1 MRIQRIHLCEKD
13 VAMKHQHSTMK
24 SGKPKAESGW
34 NTGAASHAWLSA
46 FGFRIL
52 PIGFRLSACVL
63 CLLLLTT
70 SATAR
75 VRLENICTVAGLKEI
90 KLTGIG
96 LVVGLAGTGDGGKSR
111 PAMQA
116 LAAVLTKLNTPADI
130 KTLSDSKNA
139 AIVLIEATIPRTGLR
154 RGQKIDCYVSSIMGA
169 KSLRGGRLLVTPL
182 QTADPRDKT
191 AMGLASGAVYVDDT
205 NTPTSARVPG
215 GVVLEGNVVS
225 KFINEDH
232 SITLLLDRTHASFQA
247 ASNVARIV
255 NSELSYEARDNHLAR
270 AIGPGVIQV
279 KLPALY
285 YDSPVEFIALV
296 LEVGIDNP
304 HSQARVVI
312 NAKTGT
318 IIVTGDVEISP
329 VVISHK
335 NLKIEIGG
343 GQAGA
348 GGGGATG
355 GFRALPTSA
364 GQSTQQLK
372 QLVGALNQL
381 QVPTSDMISIIRE
394 LHRSGKL
401 HAEYEER

>member
-1 MRIQRIHLCEKD
+1 M
-13 VAMKHQHSTMK
+13 MN
-24 SGKPKAESGW
+24 SGTPRTESRW
-34 NTGAASHAWLSA
+34 NEGEAADSPLSV
-46 FGFRIL
+46 FCCPLL
-52 PIGFRLSACVL
+52 PLGFRLSVFVL
-63 CLLLLTT
+63 CLCLMTA

-96 LVVGLAGTGDGGKSR
+96 LVVGLTGTGDGGKSR

-191 AMGLASGAVYVDDT
+191 AMGLASGAVYIDD
-205 NTPTSARVPG
+205 NASPTSGRIPG
-215 GVVLEGNVVS
+215 GVVLEANVVS
-225 KFINEDH
+225 RFINEDH
-232 SITLLLDRTHASFQA
+232 SITLLLDRSHASFQA

-255 NSELSYEARDNHLAR
+255 NSELSYESRDNHLAR
-270 AIGPGVIQV
+270 AVGPGVIQV
-279 KLPALY
+279 KLPQLY

-312 NAKTGT
+312 NTKTGT
-318 IIVTGDVEISP
+318 IIVTGEVEISP

-335 NLKIEIGG
+335 NLKIEVGG
-343 GQAGA
+343 GQAGGEGA
-348 GGGGATG
+348 ATG

-372 QLVGALNQL
+372 QLVAALNQL

>member
-1 MRIQRIHLCEKD
+1 
-13 VAMKHQHSTMK
+13 MK
-24 SGKPKAESGW
+24 SGTRTVRQERTADCGQRTVGHLALSRSTFG
-34 NTGAASHAWLSA
+34 SQLSA
-46 FGFRIL
+46 FGFR
-52 PIGFRLSACVL
+52 LSAFAV
-63 CLLLLTT
+63 CLFLLTA

-75 VRLENICTVAGLKEI
+75 VRLENICTVAGLQEI
-90 KLTGIG
+90 KLTGVG
-96 LVVGLAGTGDGGKSR
+96 LVVGLTGTGDGGKSL

-116 LAAVLTKLNTPADI
+116 LASVLTKLNTPADI

-191 AMGLASGAVYVDDT
+191 AMGLASGAVYIDDT
-205 NTPTSARVPG
+205 TTPTSGRIPN
-215 GVVLEGNVVS
+215 GVVLEENVVG
-225 KFINEDH
+225 KFINADH
-232 SITLLLDRTHASFQA
+232 SVTLLLDRSHASFQA

-270 AIGPGVIQV
+270 AVGPGVIQV
-279 KLPALY
+279 KLSPLY
-285 YDSPVEFIALV
+285 YDSPVEFISLV

-304 HSQARVVI
+304 HSQARVVV

-335 NLKIEIGG
+335 NLKIEVGG

-348 GGGGATG
+348 TGGTATG
-355 GFRALPTSA
+355 GFRALPASA
-364 GQSTQQLK
+364 AQSTQQLK
-372 QLVGALNQL
+372 ELVSALNQL
-381 QVPTSDMISIIRE
+381 QVPTNDMISIIRE
-394 LHRSGKL
+394 LYRSGKL
-401 HAEYEER
+401 HAEYEEH